1 MSRLQDG
8 LIPLHG
14 GPDALG
20 VPRWDFST
28 NSNACGPC
36 PIALEALAQAD
47 ATHYPDPGY
56 HALRVQLGAFH
67 AVAPERIVVAASAS
81 EFIFRITAWA
91 VRQGV
96 QRVTVPRHGYGD
108 YTQAARAW
116 GLEVLPDALLE
127 GQSSNSAMPKGT
139 EATGSLL
146 RWAAAP
152 SSPLGQEPSGL
163 SAWVDAAV
171 EKDASAFSVLD
182 SAYAP
187 LRLEGR
193 SSLSAHQ
200 HDQVWRLFSPNKAL
214 GLTGVRG
221 AYAIAP
227 AGLSA
232 VDLAGLQ
239 ALAPSWPLGAH
250 GVALLQAWCQPATQ
264 DWLAQSL
271 LRLRDW
277 KDAQTALCAELGWTV
292 LPSVGN
298 FFTVRAPPWFG
309 SSADW
314 QRHLQAVRRQG
325 LKVRDASSFGLPG
338 HWRLA
343 VLPPSAQSAL
353 GALQWKAP

>member
-1 MSRLQDG
+1 M
-8 LIPLHG
+8 
-14 GPDALG
+14 
-20 VPRWDFST
+20 
-28 NSNACGPC
+28 
-36 PIALEALAQAD
+36 ALEALAQAD

-56 HALRVQLGAFH
+56 HVLRAQLGTFH

-116 GLEVLPDALLE
+116 GLEVLPDVLLE

-139 EATGSLL
+139 EPTGSLL

-152 SSPLGQEPSGL
+152 SSPLGQEPPGL

-171 EKDASAFSVLD
+171 EEGALAFSVLD
-182 SAYAP
+182 CAYAP
-187 LRLEGR
+187 LRLQGQ
-193 SSLSAHQ
+193 SSLSAAQ
-200 HDQVWRLFSPNKAL
+200 QDQVWRLFSPNKAL

-221 AYAIAP
+221 AYAVAP
-227 AGLSA
+227 AALGVA
-232 VDLAGLQ
+232 DLASLL
-239 ALAPSWPLGAH
+239 ALVPSWPVGAH
-250 GVALLQAWCQPATQ
+250 GVALLQAWCQPDTQ
-264 DWLAQSL
+264 VWTAGSLA
-271 LRLRDW
+271 RLRSW
-277 KDAQTALCAELGWTV
+277 KAAQTTVCAELGWEV
-292 LPSVGN
+292 LPSVTN
-298 FFTVRAPPWFG
+298 FFTVRPPPWFG

-325 LKVRDASSFGLPG
+325 LKVRDANSFGLPG
-338 HWRLA
+338 HWRLG